1 MILGNKEQQ
10 RNLKLYLVG
19 LLLVIVLVY
28 EFWNYFVYT
37 TELIMTFFDDDWFSL
52 IYVPLII
59 KYFITKTC

>member
-1 MILGNKEQQ
+1 MILGNKEEQ

-37 TELIMTFFDDDWFSL
+37 TEYS
-52 IYVPLII
+52 
-59 KYFITKTC
+59 K